1 MSWVNNSLF
10 FYPLQWFF
18 SSTALHGRPQ
28 SIIKYKWSTFRWSN
42 VPFLFSFSF
51 WGEKKDTIGLSRI
64 LVEEKISQWQSPPSV
79 RLGLLFPRQSNQRTA
94 RLLSRWWTF
103 SSSFLLVDQ
112 SKKEERRDGKESKH
126 LPIASRDSSTSITSI
141 HASSLA
147 AGPQSDQSKFN
158 QLENREFSPSSL
170 WPMSPKDVSSSYY
183 WFLFSSI
190 LQAGLCLC
198 CDDVTLRWN
207 EVNDVIAAGQK
218 ENATRRDTTKSGN
231 DVDAIFPLGQ
241 ADKDRKNEEYY

>member
-1 MSWVNNSLF
+1 MSWVNNSL
-10 FYPLQWFF
+10 
-18 SSTALHGRPQ
+18 
-28 SIIKYKWSTFRWSN
+28 
-42 VPFLFSFSF
+42 LFSPPPLPCTADLNPLLNTNGQHSDDRMSLFFFLSLF
-51 WGEKKDTIGLSRI
+51 EEKKNKDTIGLSRI

-94 RLLSRWWTF
+94 RLLSQWWTF

-241 ADKDRKNEEYY
+241 ADKDRKKEEYY